1 MTDDSGQVEE
11 SSNRMTIATLYG
23 IIDAPSRFILQ
34 KGVKS
39 FMGMWFTSES
49 VLPGHPDKMCDQ
61 ISDGVLDAFLAQD
74 PEARVACETFTT
86 GNYLLVAGEITTLQN
101 GVVVDVEKIARRV
114 AREIGYTSQEIGF
127 DCDKGEV
134 QVRVQKQSA
143 DIARGVSRKTQ
154 DRQKKVG
161 AGDQGMMFGGA
172 TNETKE
178 LMPLPIS
185 LAHRL
190 ARRLTEVRKK
200 KIVDYLR
207 PDGKTQVTVQYE
219 NGRPVAIQKIVIAAQ
234 HDPKVTLKQLQA
246 DILELVIKATVPAE
260 LLTKK
265 TLYVINGTG
274 RFVTGGPAGDSGM
287 TGRKIIVDTYGG
299 YFRHGGGAFSGK
311 DPTKVDRSASYM
323 MRYIAKNI
331 VAAGL
336 ADKCEVRV
344 AYAIGQA
351 DPIGFDVDTF
361 GTGKLPD
368 CRIADIARQL
378 FPLTP
383 AGIIEHLNLRRPIYQ
398 PTAAFGHF
406 GRTDLKDLPW
416 ERTDKVAE
424 LRSEAKA

>member
-1 MTDDSGQVEE
+1 
-11 SSNRMTIATLYG
+11 
-23 IIDAPSRFILQ
+23 
-34 KGVKS
+34 
-39 FMGMWFTSES
+39 MGMWFTSES
-49 VLPGHPDKMCDQ
+49 VSPGHPDKMCDQ
-61 ISDGVLDAFLAQD
+61 ISDGVLDAYLAQD

-86 GNYLLVAGEITTLQN
+86 RDYLLVAGEITTQN
-101 GVVVDVEKIARRV
+101 GVTVNVEQIARRIV
-114 AREIGYTSQEIGF
+114 RDIGYTSQEIGF
-127 DCDKGEV
+127 DCNKSEV
-134 QVRVQKQSA
+134 QVKIQEQSA
-143 DIARGVSRKTQ
+143 DIARGVIGRSQSRK
-154 DRQKKVG
+154 RKIG

-172 TNETKE
+172 TNETEE
-178 LMPLPIS
+178 LMPLPIA

-190 ARRLTEVRKK
+190 ARRLTEVRQKR
-200 KIVDYLR
+200 IVDYLR

-219 NGRPVAIQKIVIAAQ
+219 NSQPVAIQKIVIAAQ
-234 HDPKVTLKQLQA
+234 HAPWVKLKDLQA
-246 DILELVIKATVPAE
+246 DLLELVIKPTVPAE

-274 RFVTGGPAGDSGM
+274 RFVTGGPAADSGM

-368 CRIADIARQL
+368 CSLAKIAREL

-383 AGIIEHLNLRRPIYQ
+383 GGIIAHLNLRRPIYQ

-406 GRTDLKDLPW
+406 GRTDLQDLPW

-424 LRSEAKA
+424 LRSAVKA

>member
-1 MTDDSGQVEE
+1 M
-11 SSNRMTIATLYG
+11 NYYPR
-23 IIDAPSRFILQ
+23 
-34 KGVKS
+34 GVKAS
-39 FMGMWFTSES
+39 MSMWFTSES
-49 VLPGHPDKMCDQ
+49 VSPGHPDKMCDQ

-86 GNYLLVAGEITTLQN
+86 GNYLLVGGEITTQRD
-101 GVVVDVEKIARRV
+101 VEVDVEGIARCIT
-114 AREIGYTSQEIGF
+114 REIGYTSAEIGF
-127 DCDKGEV
+127 DCDKSEV
-134 QVRVQKQSA
+134 QVKIQKQSS
-143 DIARGVSRKTQ
+143 DISRGVCRRTRN
-154 DRQKKVG
+154 RQKKVG

-172 TNETKE
+172 INETKE
-178 LMPLPIS
+178 LMPLPIA

-219 NGRPVAIQKIVIAAQ
+219 GGKPVAIQKIVIAAQ
-234 HDPKVTLKQLQA
+234 HASHVKLKDLKA
-246 DILELVIKATVPAE
+246 DLLELVIKPTVPAE

-274 RFVTGGPAGDSGM
+274 RFVKGGPAADSGM

-344 AYAIGQA
+344 AYAIGQV

-368 CRIADIARQL
+368 CHLAEIARRV

-406 GRTDLKDLPW
+406 GRTDLKDIPW
-416 ERTDKVAE
+416 EKTDKIAE
-424 LRSEAKA
+424 LRSEAKV